1 MNYIFWGLYAR
12 ATPMNNGIPIEY
24 HMMRDNVASNLKL
37 TPDKKNLILGIV
49 NYGVWK
55 ADITGIIPP

>member
-1 MNYIFWGLYAR
+1 MNE
-12 ATPMNNGIPIEY
+12 GIPTEY

-37 TPDKKNLILGIV
+37 TPDNKNLIFGII

-55 ADITGIIPP
+55 ADISGLIIP